1 MKNGLFPRVVLGFLL
16 ASSVNSAF
24 SQEDSMKAMEPVVIY
39 TKTNVNKEVTDAFD
53 KQFKDA
59 MDPQWFK
66 MNKNYLVSF
75 IMGDTKNNALF
86 KKNGKMIYHISY
98 GNESNLPEDVKKQVH
113 NAYEEYNITRA
124 VNIKGGSRD
133 IWVVNLEGMK
143 RWVIVSIED
152 GELVEVENYEKA
164 GG

>member
-1 MKNGLFPRVVLGFLL
+1 
-16 ASSVNSAF
+16 
-24 SQEDSMKAMEPVVIY
+24 
-39 TKTNVNKEVTDAFD
+39 
-53 KQFKDA
+53 

-86 KKNGKMIYHISY
+86 KKNGKMVYHISY
-98 GNESNLPEDVKKQVH
+98 GNEGNLPEDVKKQVH

-124 VNIKGGSRD
+124 VNVKGGSRD

-152 GELVEVENYEKA
+152 GELVEIENYEKA
-164 GG
+164 GR